1 MRRPGTRTAQVR
13 AHGAPR
19 ERGAALVELA
29 LLVTLLI
36 TLVLG
41 VFEIGMA
48 WSDHQDVTR
57 SSRSGARVGSQLGK
71 APQSDNQILRAVQA
85 GLQDQASHVTKIVV
99 YEADANGDMPAACKT
114 ASAPYSGSAHCNVY
128 NAATFSELGTAS
140 KWGSGTTC
148 GTLDNNWCSA
158 TARNNAQ
165 DTATYLGVYV
175 EVERHYLTG
184 LFGGGT
190 HRMSETTVMRIEP
203 AQ

>member
-1 MRRPGTRTAQVR
+1 M
-13 AHGAPR
+13 
-19 ERGAALVELA
+19 A

-36 TLVLG
+36 ALVLG

-48 WSDHQDVTR
+48 WSDHQAVTQ

-85 GLQDQASHVTKIVV
+85 SLQDQASTVTRIVV

-114 ASAPYSGSAHCNVY
+114 ATAPYTGGAHCNVY
-128 NAATFSELGTAS
+128 DASSFSELGTAA
-140 KWGSGTTC
+140 KWGSGSSC

-158 TARNNAQ
+158 TARNNTQ
-165 DTATYLGVYV
+165 DSATYLGVYV

-190 HRMSETTVMRIEP
+190 HRISESTVMRIEP

>member
-1 MRRPGTRTAQVR
+1 MSRRHDRPAG
-13 AHGAPR
+13 PR
-19 ERGAALVELA
+19 ERGAVLVEMA

-48 WSDHQDVTR
+48 WSDHQDITQA
-57 SSRSGARVGSQLGK
+57 SRSGARVGSQLGK
-71 APQSDNQILRAVQA
+71 SVQTDNQLLRAVQA
-85 GLQDQASHVTKIVV
+85 SLQDQASTVTRIVV

-128 NAATFSELGTAS
+128 NAATFSQLGTAS
-140 KWGSGTTC
+140 KWGSGAAC

-158 TARNNAQ
+158 TARNNTQ
-165 DTATYLGVYV
+165 DGATYLGVYV
-175 EVERHYLTG
+175 EVERQFLTG

-190 HRMSETTVMRIEP
+190 HRMSESTVMRIEP